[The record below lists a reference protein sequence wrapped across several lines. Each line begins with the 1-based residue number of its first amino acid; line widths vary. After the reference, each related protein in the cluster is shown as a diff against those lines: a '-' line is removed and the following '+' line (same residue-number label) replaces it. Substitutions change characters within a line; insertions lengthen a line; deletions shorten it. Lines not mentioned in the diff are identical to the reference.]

1 MHKSNAFY
9 KNIKQFYYYLF
20 LQYPN
25 FSWNIFN
32 KIFKKDIYMQTFDLL
47 NLNMTDKITMAEDS
61 LVTLYSLVL
70 INKIYT
76 IKYCLYN
83 YNTTNINSATREK
96 KELHKIQSYR
106 NDLDFVIK
114 KIFSLI
120 YQVNDYYYYII
131 LNIGIGSLSIHK
143 IDLTYKYLTKNFF
156 KKTYVKNQKKNG

>member
-1 MHKSNAFY
+1 
-9 KNIKQFYYYLF
+9 
-20 LQYPN
+20 
-25 FSWNIFN
+25 
-32 KIFKKDIYMQTFDLL
+32 MQTFDLL

-114 KIFSLI
+114 KIFNLI
-120 YQVNDYYYYII
+120 YQVNDYYYII
-131 LNIGIGSLSIHK
+131 LNIGIGNLSIHK

-156 KKTYVKNQKKNG
+156 KKLMLKIKRKMVKIKMKKYIKLAKNILKEKNVSSSL